1 MNIQLVKYILDEN
14 GNNGNVL
21 MMQLE
26 GDTKKWYV
34 PTDPA
39 NADYQAIQKWV
50 AEGNTIAEAD

>member
-34 PTDPA
+34 PTDPD
-39 NADYQAIQKWV
+39 NADYQAIQECVK
-50 AEGNTIAEAD
+50 EGNKIEDAD

>member
-1 MNIQLVKYILDEN
+1 MNIQLIKYILDEN

-39 NADYQAIQKWV
+39 NTDYIAIQKWV
-50 AEGNTIAEAD
+50 AEGNTIQEAD